1 MASNWRGTTAG
12 LTSIPPNVEVE
23 IGEIRCRSASRQTLE
38 AAGLA
43 GTEGEPTAFSVVLVP
58 VVVRR
63 RTQLESAT
71 DLVVRATLRAPRG
84 RRPAS
89 ASAPTPTAAF
99 IDVQESRTGNVALKP
114 PVLEVS
120 HGFNRSATRQLLL
133 RDVAGAG
140 TSNLEWF
147 ISGQQT
153 PLSGS
158 YEFSFLVRQDDAS
171 YGWVDVT
178 AELHQ
183 TRPGRRTGRSPA
195 AMPAAASATAPL
207 IADTAPQAPT
217 TLTLYEGEEDNAR
230 PFFVGRPL
238 DLPLATG
245 DQGLSLA
252 PQVANA
258 GAVPAGS
265 LRWFDDIEGRPGFT
279 WLHRSP
285 TAAVLIDRQ
294 PRYVAQGESVHL
306 ENGSVL
312 RFGPQ
317 QSLRVAY
324 EVAES
329 PGIGTL
335 KTFLEIQVF
344 IDSEVA
350 DTYSTTSDYVTIG
363 RTHRDISIDHPD
375 ISRTHATLEL
385 DSDGWSYWH
394 KSAQGAARL
403 VRNGVEVA
411 LVRRGEAQP
420 VRSGDQLLLTVR
432 TSLLIK

>member
-1 MASNWRGTTAG
+1 M
-12 LTSIPPNVEVE
+12 
-23 IGEIRCRSASRQTLE
+23 
-38 AAGLA
+38 
-43 GTEGEPTAFSVVLVP
+43 P
-58 VVVRR
+58 VVVRK
-63 RTQLESAT
+63 RTQLKNAT

-99 IDVQESRTGNVALKP
+99 IDVQENRTGNVALKP

-120 HGFNRSATRQLLL
+120 HEFHRSATRQLLL

-158 YEFSFLVRQDDAS
+158 YEFGFLVRQDDAS

-178 AELHQ
+178 AELHP
-183 TRPGRRTGRSPA
+183 TRPRRRTGRSPA
-195 AMPAAASATAPL
+195 ATPAAASATAPL

-245 DQGLSLA
+245 AQGLSLA

-265 LRWFDDIEGRPGFT
+265 LRWYDDIEGRPGFT
-279 WLHRSP
+279 WQHRSP
-285 TAAVLIDRQ
+285 TAAVLIDGQ
-294 PRYVAQGESVHL
+294 PRSVAQGESVHL
-306 ENGSVL
+306 ENGSVI

-329 PGIGTL
+329 AGIGTL

-350 DTYSTTSDYVTIG
+350 DTHTTTSDYVTIG
-363 RTHRDISIDHPD
+363 RTHRDISIDRPD

-403 VRNGVEVA
+403 VRNGAEVA

-420 VRSGDQLLLTVR
+420 VRSGDLLLLTAR